1 MTVGSSHSVQTRF
14 YQKTLIA
21 GLLFASPCAQVARE
35 SGNRLLYLPLNGVQ
49 RLLIYSTLYLSYV
62 LESKGVDYIKKIRDK
77 EKFAH
82 LLTAVFSPSALE
94 PPVNE
99 TRQEEDSWP
108 ILRWT

>member
-1 MTVGSSHSVQTRF
+1 MVE
-14 YQKTLIA
+14 QKFSNLECVISFT
-21 GLLFASPCAQVARE
+21 
-35 SGNRLLYLPLNGVQ
+35 NGVTFLLQ
-49 RLLIYSTLYLSYV
+49 FFLIYSTLYLSYV